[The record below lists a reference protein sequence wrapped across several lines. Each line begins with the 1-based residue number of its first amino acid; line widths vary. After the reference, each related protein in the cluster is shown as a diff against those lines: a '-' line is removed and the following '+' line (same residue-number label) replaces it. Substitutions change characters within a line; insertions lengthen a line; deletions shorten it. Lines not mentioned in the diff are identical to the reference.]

1 LVQLIPDVMN
11 VSVELAAAGRAVF
24 AEAALTLNTAIP
36 PTRAKMTAPRV
47 RRWKSIA
54 DLPAGCIHPLPR
66 LSDRDGSPVMPS
78 PSSSSSAGAIP
89 PPRCTPRSVRPGGIW
104 GSRALLSVAGAATA
118 GARAV
123 ADTAGTFVVAWED
136 STTQTLNVLTSPPG
150 GGFAPAATFPG
161 VLALGDLKIARVMRC

>member
-1 LVQLIPDVMN
+1 LHP
-11 VSVELAAAGRAVF
+11 S
-24 AEAALTLNTAIP
+24 LTTA
-36 PTRAKMTAPRV
+36 
-47 RRWKSIA
+47 
-54 DLPAGCIHPLPR
+54 
-66 LSDRDGSPVMPS
+66 
-78 PSSSSSAGAIP
+78 
-89 PPRCTPRSVRPGGIW
+89 VRPRRFTGNAIALFKQLDGRNSTSAVYASKRPAGGIW

-161 VLALGDLKIARVMRC
+161 VLDLYATDGLTLGW